1 MYTNNN
7 NSSHPDPFAGQY
19 PPPPP
24 LQSSI
29 AEHSLAHTSAAYHQE
44 STYPTFPTPTPPVIS
59 QPQSQLDTYVPLPPP
74 PPIVNDYYQ
83 HPAYSHNLD
92 EERQVQGVNDYND
105 PHGQSLDEYLRQER
119 EDYLR
124 QSQQPTS
131 YNNESSSSPP
141 AAAAIASV
149 SPRPNQVI
157 PLNSFTKEDYEEA
170 EKTPMV
176 QKPILSKKEQKKLDK
191 MQKNQHYEPYRTKPT
206 LAPEDE
212 AESYKYRP
220 QQEKRGSGCNC
231 CCYNPAITC
240 CSFFC
245 LLISVAFVAAGIAM
259 IIASK
264 VVSDKCSNQCSSVA
278 DAAQNACD
286 TLCNTV
292 LHDGLLY
299 GGIVVAG
306 LAGIAVIWK
315 LIMWTCAGYSKR

>member
-1 MYTNNN
+1 MYSHNN
-7 NSSHPDPFAGQY
+7 NSSHPDPYAGEY

-24 LQSSI
+24 TTN
-29 AEHSLAHTSAAYHQE
+29 AGAYYQE
-44 STYPTFPTPTPPVIS
+44 PSYPVYSTPTPPILS
-59 QPQSQLDTYVPLPPP
+59 QPQPQPQPYVPLSPPP
-74 PPIVNDYYQ
+74 PMVNDYYQ
-83 HPAYSHNLD
+83 QPYNHHLD
-92 EERQVQGVNDYND
+92 EERHVQGVNDYSD

-119 EDYLR
+119 EEYLR

-131 YNNESSSSPP
+131 YHNESAIPPP
-141 AAAAIASV
+141 AAAEANV

-170 EKTPMV
+170 EQTPMV

-191 MQKNQHYEPYRTKPT
+191 MQKNQQYQPYLVRPT
-206 LAPEDE
+206 LAPENE
-212 AESYKYRP
+212 AETYKYRP
-220 QQEKRGSGCNC
+220 SQEKNRGGCNC

-245 LLISVAFVAAGIAM
+245 LLISCAFVAAGIAM

-264 VVSDKCSNQCSSVA
+264 VVRDKCSNQCGSVA
-278 DAAQNACD
+278 EAAQNACD
-286 TLCNTV
+286 TVCNTV
-292 LHDGLLY
+292 LHDGLFY